1 MGIGEIIALVMLGI
15 LGLFILIT
23 ALIGLGRGLKKT
35 LGSMVMTILSV
46 AVTILLM
53 VLVVKPLVLD
63 SGLITSL
70 AVRLIE
76 NTELSDMSDMPSVFE
91 AISYYIYMLVAPFA
105 FVVLFIAVR
114 VLFGISMLIA
124 RRFIPILNNL
134 PGVAKRL
141 GGLGVGAVNGFIWCL
156 IIFMPLL
163 GTVSV
168 ANTVVKNIELP
179 EQVIE
184 ESAEAGSVTMLSSEQ
199 SSEQTSELDE
209 ISKYISPLVES
220 GAGKVI
226 LTCGGQWMYDTVAG
240 ANYYGERVTL
250 SGEATVIVDAVND
263 ITSVEEDENM
273 AVVAVDAVVEAI
285 GGSPIIKNLS
295 AELVSG
301 AAKAWNNGETF
312 MGMEKISLG
321 EMFDPTMDVVLGI
334 LETESREYIYE
345 DLKSVSAFIHA
356 VDDHGMLD
364 QSGDGESM
372 IDVFGEKGVF
382 TDILA
387 SVENNDRMLPVID
400 EVNAFAIRIFTSNMG
415 MSSDQQALYDDLML
429 SLAETVNQYNSGVIN
444 HDEAA
449 AALAE
454 AFYSHGIVISS
465 EEMGDLVD
473 AMLGEYDHVYND
485 GNMPERLSE
494 FFAVY
499 LGTKSGALIKN
510 SDGTLSM
517 GDITLKHYIVDSY
530 MHSKAYELAVNGKS
544 IGKAETLF
552 SAEAMDTVMVTADV
566 LLSHLVSYTNIEDR
580 HAESEMIDAVMV
592 SLVNAYKNMD
602 GADMDIPTVMA
613 EMGEVLDQMHATSVY
628 GQVIDDF
635 LVAIMQSDK
644 VSGSLGLNLIEMT
657 DVANS
662 INDGVSDG
670 AKYVE
675 VTTTVSHSINMLEKV
690 NSGEASQEVVQD
702 LMKDIT
708 PSSAKVMQSI
718 TTPSLMINYGVG
730 EENAEKS
737 SSAVSSLFGNMADY
751 TENHPQGNMS
761 DEEYKAS
768 IEKESQAVEKIVEI
782 SIKAT
787 EDKDEAESLFTKE
800 GEDGALD
807 MSAYDVVDLFATST
821 VAGDTVND
829 LVNGDGENEGGFD
842 PLGIENKMT
851 DSDKAEL
858 ALALDEYK
866 ANNSDVEGIDE
877 SLANIGAM
885 FGVVYGAN

>member
-15 LGLFILIT
+15 LGLFVLIT

-46 AVTILLM
+46 VVTFLLM

-63 SGLITSL
+63 SGVITG
-70 AVRLIE
+70 AATRLLS
-76 NTELSDMSDMPSVFE
+76 NTEIADILEMPSVFE
-91 AISYYIYMLVAPFA
+91 AISYYAYMFLAPFA
-105 FVVLFIAVR
+105 FVMLFIVVR
-114 VLFGISMLIA
+114 ILFGISMLIA
-124 RRFIPILNNL
+124 RRFIPILNKL

-156 IIFMPLL
+156 ILFMPLL
-163 GTVSV
+163 GTVNV
-168 ANTVVKNIELP
+168 ANTVLTTMDVP
-179 EQVIE
+179 VAE
-184 ESAEAGSVTMLSSEQ
+184 ESAEVGSVTMLSSEQ
-199 SSEQTSELDE
+199 KSDMDE
-209 ISKYISPLVES
+209 IAQYISPLVES
-220 GAGKVI
+220 GAGKV
-226 LTCGGQWMYDTVAG
+226 LLSCGGEFLYDTVAG
-240 ANYYGERVTL
+240 AEYYGERVTL
-250 SGEATVIVDAVND
+250 SSEATVIVSVVND
-263 ITSVEEDENM
+263 FTSASEEDNM
-273 AVVAVDAVVEAI
+273 AVVAVDAAVEAI

-295 AELVSG
+295 AEVVSG
-301 AAKAWNNGETF
+301 AAQAWMNGETF
-312 MGMEKISLG
+312 MGLEKISLG

-334 LETESREYIYE
+334 LATESRENIYD
-345 DLKSVSAFIHA
+345 DLNSISGFIHA
-356 VDDHGMLD
+356 LDDHGMLD

-372 IDVFGEKGVF
+372 IDAFGEKGVF
-382 TDILA
+382 VDLLSSI
-387 SVENNDRMLPVID
+387 ENNDRMVPIID

-415 MSSDQQALYDDLML
+415 MTTDPQALYDDLMK
-429 SLAETVNQYNSGVIN
+429 SLAGTVNQYNNGMITR
-444 HDEAA
+444 DEARS
-449 AALAE
+449 ALVE
-454 AFYSHGIVISS
+454 AFYSHGVVIVD
-465 EEMGDLVD
+465 EEVDNVVD
-473 AMLGEYDHVYND
+473 AMLDEYNRVYD
-485 GNMPERLSE
+485 DMPQRLGE

-499 LGTKSGALIKN
+499 LGTASGALIEN
-510 SDGTLSM
+510 SDGSLSM
-517 GDITLKHYIVDSY
+517 GEMTLNYYFASNYKSSQAYI
-530 MHSKAYELAVNGKS
+530 LAVNGKS

-552 SAEAMDTVMVTADV
+552 SAESMESVIVTADV
-566 LLSHLVSYTNIEDR
+566 LLSHLVSYTEIDDR
-580 HAESEMIDAVMV
+580 HAESEMIDSVMV

-602 GADMDIPTVMA
+602 GAGMDIPTIMA
-613 EMGEVLDQMHATSVY
+613 ELGAVLDQMHATSVY
-628 GQVIDDF
+628 GKVIDDF

-644 VSGSLGLNLIEMT
+644 VSGSIGLNLIEMT

-675 VTTTVSHSINMLEKV
+675 VTKTVSHSIDMLEKV

-718 TTPSLMINYGVG
+718 TTPSLMKNYGVG

-751 TENHPQGNMS
+751 TTNHPQGDMS

-787 EDKDEAESLFTKE
+787 EDKDEAESLFTTE

-807 MSAYDVVDLFATST
+807 MSAYDVVDLFATSS

-858 ALALDEYK
+858 SVALDEYK

-877 SLANIGAM
+877 SLANIAAM
-885 FGVVYGAN
+885 FGIVYGAN